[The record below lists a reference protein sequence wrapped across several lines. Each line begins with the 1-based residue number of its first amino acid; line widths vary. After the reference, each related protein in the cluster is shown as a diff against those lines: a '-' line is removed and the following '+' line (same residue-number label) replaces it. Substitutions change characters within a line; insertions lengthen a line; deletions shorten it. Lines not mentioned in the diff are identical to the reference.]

1 LLAPRTATISGT
13 KGSITV
19 RYKAAALKAPGVY
32 SGVVSGW
39 TSDSL
44 LGPAFRLVNTVVVP
58 HPLGSASLVSAARL
72 EPGGTRRGFFV
83 ADSARPFVVRVAT
96 ASPLEQGLAA
106 LYEPGG
112 RPFRDR
118 PPPREQEAGADS
130 AAALFQVDARD
141 AQGGVYEVDAF
152 SLAAGATVSMRVDQ
166 SPFRLSVPQDD
177 AAAVVELTNL
187 SSSAADAQV
196 AYALI
201 GGEYNQPVS
210 ATGSGVVR
218 IPLAA
223 PAWVR
228 GVVVDV
234 EMDRGQWDRFTD
246 FGVSLFDSTGSV
258 IAKEPMNYAVSRLK
272 APLPEQHADW
282 PLEVRLFPGF
292 ADSASMQ
299 EWKAQV
305 TVRLYSDRPT
315 VLETDG
321 QRTASASLAPGQS
334 KAVRFALARPPGRL
348 PKGFQPLGV
357 AVVHSAGEVWTRET
371 ALRSAPSE

>member
-1 LLAPRTATISGT
+1 
-13 KGSITV
+13 
-19 RYKAAALKAPGVY
+19 
-32 SGVVSGW
+32 
-39 TSDSL
+39 
-44 LGPAFRLVNTVVVP
+44 
-58 HPLGSASLVSAARL
+58 
-72 EPGGTRRGFFV
+72 
-83 ADSARPFVVRVAT
+83 
-96 ASPLEQGLAA
+96 
-106 LYEPGG
+106 
-112 RPFRDR
+112 
-118 PPPREQEAGADS
+118 
-130 AAALFQVDARD
+130 
-141 AQGGVYEVDAF
+141 
-152 SLAAGATVSMRVDQ
+152 MRVDQ

-210 ATGSGVVR
+210 ARGSGVVR

-246 FGVSLFDSTGSV
+246 FGVSVFDSTGSV

-292 ADSASMQ
+292 ADSASTQ

-334 KAVRFALARPPGRL
+334 KTVRFALARPPGRL